1 MNASEYL
8 QRNKTQSEIVS
19 QIFEIKRS
27 LKDIKTDIKDL
38 RKILEKE
45 SITRIKQFKELTAY
59 IKKIES
65 AYGNGLISSNQ
76 MSNDTTPFDINNTK
90 DSNSI
95 FG

>member
-1 MNASEYL
+1 MNASDYL

-27 LKDIKTDIKDL
+27 LKDIKSDIKDL
-38 RKILEKE
+38 RKLLEKE
-45 SITRIKQFKELTAY
+45 SMTRINQFKELTAY

-65 AYGNGLISSNQ
+65 AYGNGLTYPNQ
-76 MSNDTTPFDINNTK
+76 MSNTSFDINNTT
-90 DSNSI
+90 DSNSV